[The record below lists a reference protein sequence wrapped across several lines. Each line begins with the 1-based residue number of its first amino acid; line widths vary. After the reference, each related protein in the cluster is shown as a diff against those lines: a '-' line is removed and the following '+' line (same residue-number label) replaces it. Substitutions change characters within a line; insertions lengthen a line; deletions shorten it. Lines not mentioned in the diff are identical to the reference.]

1 VIRSRAGGTL
11 EARYANYFEIGHTD
25 VEFLMK
31 FGQSYPT
38 DAPPLIHT
46 FVVTDP
52 SYVQTFIQLLQESL
66 AGFEAQH
73 GPVPPRTACGA

>member
-1 VIRSRAGGTL
+1 
-11 EARYANYFEIGHTD
+11 
-25 VEFLMK
+25 MK
-31 FGQSYPT
+31 FGQSYPA
-38 DAPPLIHT
+38 DVPPVIHT

-73 GPVPPRTACGA
+73 GPVPPRTEGGA